1 MKYAIASAMML
12 AALLMTGGPAFAA
25 SFDCAKAASPR
36 EKAICKNDDLSRD
49 DDIMGALYTGARA
62 RMSESA
68 ASRLRDSQLSWLR
81 FLDKA
86 CLQKG
91 VEDATKCLTPWYR
104 DRLKF
109 LADAVTDKAD
119 RTFLA
124 LDEWEFIAPEKK
136 GKEEMPGAN
145 RMQYREKM
153 SFAIDKPESEG
164 DKAFNK
170 LVAGETDLWN
180 GFDGEVERST
190 WFKLNE
196 ATPDFV
202 SLDIF
207 RWEFHVGAAHGF
219 GAATHVNFRLDK
231 ARPLQVKD
239 IFATDGWQ
247 KVLAQ
252 HSADGFHKILGDD
265 YALFD
270 EAPETIEKMV
280 RDPENWVVTQ
290 AGLGV
295 NYPVYSV
302 GPYAIGDHTVT
313 TPWKDLE
320 RWLAK
325 DAVMGVQ

>member
-1 MKYAIASAMML
+1 MKYAIASAVML
-12 AALLMTGGPAFAA
+12 AGLLMTGGHASAA
-25 SFDCAKAASPR
+25 SFDCAKASSPR
-36 EKAICKNDDLSRD
+36 EKAICGDDDLSASD
-49 DDIMGALYTGARA
+49 EIMAALYAGDRA
-62 RMSESA
+62 RMSEVA
-68 ASRLRDSQLSWLR
+68 ATRLRDSQLSWLR

-86 CLQKG
+86 CPKG
-91 VEDATKCLTPWYR
+91 KPDCLKPWYR

-109 LADAVTDKAD
+109 LSHTVTEKGT
-119 RTFLA
+119 RTFLTF
-124 LDEWEFIAPEKK
+124 DEWTFIAPEKE

-270 EAPETIEKMV
+270 EAPETIDKMV